1 MMIERIDVN
10 HMWFIYNTN
19 DEDDYTGMV
28 VPCMQWLF
36 HILLDAG
43 KLSLLIITNTYQH
56 N

>member
-10 HMWFIYNTN
+10 HMWFNTN

-28 VPCMQWLF
+28 VPMQWLF